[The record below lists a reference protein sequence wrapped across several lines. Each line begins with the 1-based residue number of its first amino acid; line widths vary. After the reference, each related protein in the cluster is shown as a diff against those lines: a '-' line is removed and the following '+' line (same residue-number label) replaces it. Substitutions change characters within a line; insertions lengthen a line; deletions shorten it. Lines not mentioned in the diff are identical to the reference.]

1 MRGKNLLGTVLSMS
15 VKNVR
20 FWTAPLGLLAIAVA
34 LPLLTTS
41 STAQTGGQGAIQG
54 TVTDSTGAV
63 MANVNVTATNKESGV
78 ATTRPTSSAGLFEI
92 NPLIPG
98 TYTVTATVKGFQTFR
113 QENFVVD
120 ALKVTGLNITLTV
133 GGTDQTVTVTEAP
146 PALNTTSATL
156 GGVIENSTY
165 TNLPLQMSGQQRD
178 PTAFATLL
186 PGAQSQASARAPII
200 GGTGNYIAE
209 VYVDGLPT
217 TTANQQGDN
226 RVVSNSIP
234 VEAIDQFQVLTSI
247 PGAEYQ
253 GAGAL
258 NFTIKSGGNRYHGT
272 VADFVRNTI
281 FDTWGFSAPALTQ
294 QDANGKVIP
303 AKKPVEHQNELVGA
317 IGGPIPL
324 THKKGFFFA
333 TYDRYHGRNGINPN
347 TLTVPT
353 MLMRSG
359 DFTELSSTTPII
371 YDPSTNACTSSGCTR
386 QPFTGMKNG
395 LPTVNVIPSSRLSP
409 ITQYMQKFMPAPTNS
424 GVVGNFLGGVP
435 SGFDNWEFLSK
446 VDYDLTP
453 SQRISVVLTLGS
465 RTNVPFTV
473 GTNVPAPASTAGVV
487 LPLPYTAGGYATIKP
502 TIIDVEHSIV
512 IKSNLVNQFKFGFT
526 RFSQPIKSLTDGVAP
541 YRAAADIGITN
552 LPAGQASDE
561 FPGVTFN
568 SSTAFPNVQNPW
580 TTNGATGATQTTV
593 PNAFTLVDNLEWIKG
608 KHSMTFGIQMQWLQD
623 NVSAQLGPS
632 GIFTTT
638 FSPND
643 TANYVGTS
651 LSSTKTGYSYAS
663 YLLGAVNSSST
674 TIQAFSEEGGRYRP
688 ISPYF
693 QDDWKVTQKLTL
705 NLGLRYDFFPPY
717 REVQD
722 RWSYLNPT
730 AMNPVTGT
738 PGALEFA
745 GYRGAAISCQCR
757 TPVNTYM
764 KNWGPRVGFAYSYDD
779 KTVIRGG
786 YALVY
791 SRAGGVGG
799 RGGAGTGTSQA
810 GFTANLVLPS
820 AQTTGAAAGPS
831 YYLNSSNTAF
841 GGPGFQ
847 LPAPATPSAS
857 SLSIGT
863 GNYINSSG
871 AAQAAGAAPGYADP
885 YLSGRAPEVS
895 FYNFGIQRA
904 VTKDLTLTVD
914 YAGSNAHFLAT
925 GSNARGYWAGQMNP
939 SYLAALGAVRAS
951 DGTTP
956 ILSAP
961 ATAANIAIAAKAVP
975 GLAAPYAGYAAAAA
989 KTSAASISHMLVAFP
1004 QYSGTTDTW
1013 GNVGNVSYNSLQITL
1028 NQREWKGL
1036 SYTLNYTYSKNLGD
1050 DNTFRT
1056 GFDTPAAATSNGV
1069 GYRQGRADRGYTIVA
1084 APQNLAAYGVYKLPF
1099 GRGAFG
1105 GDRRLVRAVA
1115 GGWQFS
1121 SIFTYGSGV
1130 PLAITYAGCNS
1141 PGQGQCMPDMNPNFS
1156 GSARINKNWGKGM
1169 TAAKLGASPAKGGI
1183 QYIDINAFSVP
1194 NNFGTTAPGQTAIT
1208 KIGDAP
1214 RTAPYHLWNPS
1225 TYRLDAS
1232 LRRTFNITPERV
1244 KFVFEVDCL
1253 NVPNKV
1259 TFGNISTAW
1268 VDPNASPTAAASSN
1282 FGTVGSASGQ
1292 RDFQLA
1298 GRINF

>member
-1 MRGKNLLGTVLSMS
+1 MRRKSLFGKNLSIGDGHLRNSAI
-15 VKNVR
+15 
-20 FWTAPLGLLAIAVA
+20 TAMLLAITVSLILFAT
-34 LPLLTTS
+34 PIF
-41 STAQTGGQGAIQG
+41 AQTGGQGAIQG
-54 TVTDSTGAV
+54 TVTDASGAV
-63 MANVNVTATNKESGV
+63 VPDAKVTATNQDSGV
-78 ATTRPTSSAGLFEI
+78 ATVRPTSSAGLFEI
-92 NPLIPG
+92 NPIIPG
-98 TYTVTATVKGFQTFR
+98 TYTVTATAKGFQTFK
-113 QENFVVD
+113 QQNLVVD
-120 ALKVTGLNITLTV
+120 ALKVTGLNISLV
-133 GGTDQTVTVTEAP
+133 IGGQDQTVTVTEAP

-165 TNLPLQMSGQQRD
+165 TNLPLQMNGQQRD

-186 PGAQSQASARAPII
+186 PGVQAQGSARAPIV

-234 VEAIDQFQVLTSI
+234 VEAIDQFQVLTSV

-258 NFTIKSGGNRYHGT
+258 NFTIKSGGNQYHGT

-294 QDANGKVIP
+294 QDANGNTIP
-303 AKKPVEHQNELVGA
+303 ATKPVEHQNELVGA
-317 IGGPIPL
+317 VGGPIPF

-333 TYDRYHGRNGINPN
+333 TYDKYHGRNGINPN
-347 TLTVPT
+347 NLTVPT
-353 MLMRSG
+353 TLMRSG

-371 YDPSTNACTSSGCTR
+371 YDPATNACTVTGCTR
-386 QPFTGMKNG
+386 QPFMGMKNG
-395 LPTVNVIPSSRLSP
+395 LPTLNVIPASRLSP
-409 ITQYMQKFMPAPTNS
+409 ITQYMQKFLPAPTNS
-424 GVVGNFLGGVP
+424 GIVGNYLGGVP
-435 SGFDNWEFLSK
+435 SGYDNWEFLSK
-446 VDYDLTP
+446 VDYDITAA
-453 SQRISVVLTLGS
+453 QRISVVLTLGS

-473 GTNVPAPASTAGVV
+473 GTNVPAPASTPGVV
-487 LPLPYTAGGYATIKP
+487 FPLPYTAGGYATIKP
-502 TIIDVEHSIV
+502 TIIDFEHSIV
-512 IKSNLVNQFKFGFT
+512 IKPNLVNQFKFGFT
-526 RFSQPIKSLTDGVAP
+526 RFSQPITSLTDGAAP
-541 YRAAADIGITN
+541 YRAAADVGITN
-552 LPAGQASDE
+552 LPPGQASDE

-580 TTNGATGATQTTV
+580 TSNGATGATQTTV
-593 PNAFTLVDNLEWIKG
+593 PNSFTLVDNLQWIKG
-608 KHSMTFGIQMQWLQD
+608 KHSFTFGIQMQWLQD

-632 GIFTTT
+632 GIFTTV

-643 TANYVGTS
+643 TADYSGTS
-651 LSSTKTGYSYAS
+651 ISSTKTGYSYAS
-663 YLLGAVNSSST
+663 YLLGAINSSST
-674 TIQAFSEEGGRYRP
+674 TIQSFSEEGGRYRP

-693 QDDWKVTQKLTL
+693 QDDWKATQKLTL
-705 NLGLRYDFFPPY
+705 NLGLRYDYFPPY
-717 REVQD
+717 EEVQD
-722 RWSYLNPT
+722 RWSYLNPNGT
-730 AMNPVTGT
+730 NPVTGT
-738 PGALEFA
+738 PGVLEFA
-745 GYRGAAISCQCR
+745 GNRGASISCQCR
-757 TPVNTYM
+757 TPVHTYM
-764 KNWGPRVGFAYSYDD
+764 KNWGPRLGFAYSYDD

-799 RGGAGTGTSQA
+799 RAGAGTGTSQA

-820 AQTTGAAAGPS
+820 AQTTGVTAAPS
-831 YYLNSSNTAF
+831 YYLDSSNTAF

-847 LPAPATPSAS
+847 LPAPATPSAA

-871 AAQAAGAAPGYADP
+871 AVQAAGAAPGYADP
-885 YLSGRAPEVS
+885 YLSGRAPEVN

-914 YAGSNAHFLAT
+914 YVGSNAHFLST
-925 GSNARGYWAGQMNP
+925 GANARGLWAGQMNP
-939 SYLAALGAVRAS
+939 VYLAALGALRAS

-956 ILSAP
+956 LLSAP
-961 ATAANIAIAAKAVP
+961 ATPANIAIAANAMS
-975 GLAAPYAGYAAAAA
+975 GIATPYAGYTAAAA
-989 KTSAASISHMLVAFP
+989 KSSAASISHMLTAFP

-1013 GNVGNVSYNSLQITL
+1013 GNVGNVSYNSLQITV

-1069 GYRQGRADRGYTIVA
+1069 GYRQGRADRSYTIVA

-1099 GRGAFG
+1099 GQSGFG
-1105 GDRRLVRAVA
+1105 GDHLLVRALA
-1115 GGWQFS
+1115 GGWQLS

-1130 PLAITYAGCNS
+1130 PLAVTYAGCNS
-1141 PGQGQCMPDMNPNFS
+1141 PGQGQCMPDVNPNFS
-1156 GSARINKNWGKGM
+1156 GSARINHGWGKGI
-1169 TAAKLGASPAKGGI
+1169 TAAKLGAAPSKGGI
-1183 QYIDINAFSVP
+1183 QYINLNAFSVP
-1194 NNFGTTAPGQTAIT
+1194 NNYGTTAPGQTSIT

-1214 RTAPYHLWNPS
+1214 RTAPYQLWNPS
-1225 TYRLDAS
+1225 TYELDAS
-1232 LRRTFNITPERV
+1232 LRRTFNITQERV
-1244 KFVFEVDCL
+1244 KFIFEVDCL

-1259 TFGNISTAW
+1259 TFGGISTAW
-1268 VDPNASPTAAASSN
+1268 VDPTASPTAAAASN
-1282 FGTVGSASGQ
+1282 FGTVGSAKGN

-1298 GRINF
+1298 GRVNF

>member
-1 MRGKNLLGTVLSMS
+1 MRRKNLFGKKLSISGGNLRNITM
-15 VKNVR
+15 
-20 FWTAPLGLLAIAVA
+20 TAILLVVIGSFTLFA
-34 LPLLTTS
+34 TS
-41 STAQTGGQGAIQG
+41 TLAQTGGQGAIQG
-54 TVTDSTGAV
+54 IVTDASGAV
-63 MANVNVTATNKESGV
+63 VPDVKVTATNQDSGV
-78 ATTRPTSSAGLFEI
+78 ATVRPTSSAGLFEI
-92 NPLIPG
+92 NPIIPG
-98 TYTVTATVKGFQTFR
+98 TYTVTATAKGFQTFK
-113 QENFVVD
+113 QQNLIVD
-120 ALKVTGLNITLTV
+120 ALKVTGLNISLAI
-133 GGTDQTVTVTEAP
+133 GGQDQTITVTEAP

-165 TNLPLQMSGQQRD
+165 TNLPLQMNGQQRD

-186 PGAQSQASARAPII
+186 PGAQSQGSARAPII

-258 NFTIKSGGNRYHGT
+258 NFTIKSGGNQYHGT
-272 VADFVRNTI
+272 AADFVRNTI

-294 QDANGKVIP
+294 QDANGNTIP
-303 AKKPVEHQNELVGA
+303 AQKPVEHQNELVGA
-317 IGGPIPL
+317 VGGPIPF

-333 TYDRYHGRNGINPN
+333 AYDKYHGRNGINPN
-347 TLTVPT
+347 NLTVPT
-353 MLMRSG
+353 TLMREG

-371 YDPSTNACTSSGCTR
+371 YDPATNTCTASGCTR
-386 QPFTGMKNG
+386 QPFMGMKNG
-395 LPTVNVIPSSRLSP
+395 LPTLNVIPASRLSP
-409 ITQYMQKFMPAPTNS
+409 ITQYMQKFLPAPTNS
-424 GVVGNFLGGVP
+424 GVVGNYLGGVP
-435 SGFDNWEFLSK
+435 SGYDNWEFLSK
-446 VDYDLTP
+446 VDYDIT
-453 SQRISVVLTLGS
+453 SAQRISVVLTLGN

-473 GTNVPAPASTAGVV
+473 GTNVPAPASTPGVV
-487 LPLPYTAGGYATIKP
+487 FPLPYTAGGYATIKP
-502 TIIDVEHSIV
+502 TIIDFEHSIV
-512 IKSNLVNQFKFGFT
+512 IKPNLVNQFKFGFT
-526 RFSQPIKSLTDGVAP
+526 RFSQPITSLTDGAAP

-552 LPAGQASDE
+552 LPPGQASDE

-580 TTNGATGATQTTV
+580 TSNGASGATQTTV
-593 PNAFTLVDNLEWIKG
+593 PNAFTLVDNLQWIKG
-608 KHSMTFGIQMQWLQD
+608 KHSLTFGIQMQWLED

-638 FSPND
+638 FSPNE
-643 TANYVGTS
+643 TANYSGTS
-651 LSSTKTGYSYAS
+651 ISSTKTGYSYAS
-663 YLLGAVNSSST
+663 YLLGAIDTSST

-693 QDDWKVTQKLTL
+693 QDDWKATRKLTL
-705 NLGLRYDFFPPY
+705 NLGLRYDYFPPY
-717 REVQD
+717 EEVQD
-722 RWSYLNPT
+722 RWSYLNPNGI
-730 AMNPVTGT
+730 NPVTGT
-738 PGALEFA
+738 PGVLEFA
-745 GYRGAAISCQCR
+745 GNRGASISCQCR
-757 TPVNTYM
+757 TPVHTYM
-764 KNWGPRVGFAYSYDD
+764 KNWGPRLGFAYSYDD

-820 AQTTGAAAGPS
+820 AQTTGVAAGPS
-831 YYLNSSNTAF
+831 YYLDSSNTAF

-847 LPAPATPSAS
+847 LPAPATPSAA

-871 AAQAAGAAPGYADP
+871 AVQAAGAAPGYADP
-885 YLSGRAPEVS
+885 YLSGRAPEVN

-904 VTKDLTLTVD
+904 VAKDLTLTVD
-914 YAGSNAHFLAT
+914 YVGSNAHFLAT
-925 GSNARGYWAGQMNP
+925 GTNARGLWAGQMNP
-939 SYLAALGAVRAS
+939 VYLAALGALRAS

-956 ILSAP
+956 LLSAP
-961 ATAANIAIAAKAVP
+961 ATPANIAIAANAMS
-975 GLAAPYAGYAAAAA
+975 GIATPYPSYAAAAA
-989 KTSAASISHMLVAFP
+989 KTSAASISHMLTAFP

-1069 GYRQGRADRGYTIVA
+1069 GYRQGRADRSYTIVA

-1099 GRGAFG
+1099 GQGGFG
-1105 GDRRLVRAVA
+1105 GDHLLVRALA

-1141 PGQGQCMPDMNPNFS
+1141 PGQGQCMPDVNPDFS
-1156 GSARINKNWGKGM
+1156 GSARINHGWGKGI
-1169 TAAKLGASPAKGGI
+1169 TAAKLGAAPNKGGI
-1183 QYIDINAFSVP
+1183 QYVNLNAFSVP
-1194 NNFGTTAPGQTAIT
+1194 NNFGTTAPGQTTIT

-1214 RTAPYHLWNPS
+1214 RTAPYQLWNPS
-1225 TYRLDAS
+1225 TYELDAS
-1232 LRRTFNITPERV
+1232 LRRTFNMTQERV
-1244 KFVFEVDCL
+1244 KFIFEVDCL

-1259 TFGNISTAW
+1259 TFGGISTAW
-1268 VDPNASPTAAASSN
+1268 VDPTASPTAAAASN
-1282 FGTVGSASGQ
+1282 FGTVGSAKGN
-1292 RDFQLA
+1292 RDFQLV
-1298 GRINF
+1298 GRVNF

>member
-1 MRGKNLLGTVLSMS
+1 MRRKNLFGKKLSISGGNLRNITM
-15 VKNVR
+15 
-20 FWTAPLGLLAIAVA
+20 TAILLVVIGSFTLFA
-34 LPLLTTS
+34 TS
-41 STAQTGGQGAIQG
+41 TLAQTGGQGAIQG
-54 TVTDSTGAV
+54 IVTDASGAV
-63 MANVNVTATNKESGV
+63 VPDVKVTATNQDSGV
-78 ATTRPTSSAGLFEI
+78 ATVRPTSSAGLFEI
-92 NPLIPG
+92 NPIIPG
-98 TYTVTATVKGFQTFR
+98 TYTVTATAKGFQTFK
-113 QENFVVD
+113 QQNLIVD
-120 ALKVTGLNITLTV
+120 ALKVTGLNISLAI
-133 GGTDQTVTVTEAP
+133 GGQDQTITVTEAP

-165 TNLPLQMSGQQRD
+165 TNLPLQMNGQQRD

-186 PGAQSQASARAPII
+186 PGAQSQGSARAPII

-258 NFTIKSGGNRYHGT
+258 NFTIKSGGNQYHGT
-272 VADFVRNTI
+272 AADFVRNTI

-294 QDANGKVIP
+294 QDANGNTIP
-303 AKKPVEHQNELVGA
+303 AQKPVEHQNELVGA
-317 IGGPIPL
+317 VGGPIPF

-333 TYDRYHGRNGINPN
+333 AYDKYHGRNGINPN
-347 TLTVPT
+347 NLTVPT
-353 MLMRSG
+353 TLMREG

-371 YDPSTNACTSSGCTR
+371 YDPATNTCTASGCTR
-386 QPFTGMKNG
+386 QPFMGMKNG
-395 LPTVNVIPSSRLSP
+395 LPTLNVIPASRLSP
-409 ITQYMQKFMPAPTNS
+409 ITQYMQKFLPAPTNS
-424 GVVGNFLGGVP
+424 GVVGNYLGGVP
-435 SGFDNWEFLSK
+435 SGYDNWEFLSK
-446 VDYDLTP
+446 VDYDIT
-453 SQRISVVLTLGS
+453 SAQRISVVLTLGN

-473 GTNVPAPASTAGVV
+473 GTNVPAPASTPGVV
-487 LPLPYTAGGYATIKP
+487 FPLPYTAGGYATIKP
-502 TIIDVEHSIV
+502 TIINFEHSIV
-512 IKSNLVNQFKFGFT
+512 IKPNLVNQFKFGFT
-526 RFSQPIKSLTDGVAP
+526 RFSQPITSLTDGAAP

-552 LPAGQASDE
+552 LPPGQASDE

-580 TTNGATGATQTTV
+580 TSNGASGATQTTV
-593 PNAFTLVDNLEWIKG
+593 PNAFTLVDNLQWIKG
-608 KHSMTFGIQMQWLQD
+608 KHSLTFGIQMQWLED

-638 FSPND
+638 FSPNE
-643 TANYVGTS
+643 TANYSGTS
-651 LSSTKTGYSYAS
+651 ISSTKTGYSYAS
-663 YLLGAVNSSST
+663 YLLGAIDTSST

-693 QDDWKVTQKLTL
+693 QDDWKATRKLTL
-705 NLGLRYDFFPPY
+705 NLGLRYDYFPPY
-717 REVQD
+717 EEVQD
-722 RWSYLNPT
+722 RWSYLNPNGI
-730 AMNPVTGT
+730 NPVTGT
-738 PGALEFA
+738 PGVLEFA
-745 GYRGAAISCQCR
+745 GNRGASISCQCR
-757 TPVNTYM
+757 TPVHTYM
-764 KNWGPRVGFAYSYDD
+764 KNWGPRLGFAYSYDD

-820 AQTTGAAAGPS
+820 AQTTGVAAGPS
-831 YYLNSSNTAF
+831 YYLDSSNTAF

-847 LPAPATPSAS
+847 LPAPATPSAA

-871 AAQAAGAAPGYADP
+871 AVQAAGAAPGYADP
-885 YLSGRAPEVS
+885 YLSGRAPEVN

-904 VTKDLTLTVD
+904 VAKDLTLTVD
-914 YAGSNAHFLAT
+914 YVGSNAHFLAT
-925 GSNARGYWAGQMNP
+925 GTNARGLWAGQMNP
-939 SYLAALGAVRAS
+939 VYLAALGALRAS

-956 ILSAP
+956 LLSAP
-961 ATAANIAIAAKAVP
+961 ATPANIAIAANAMS
-975 GLAAPYAGYAAAAA
+975 GIATPYPSYAAAAA
-989 KTSAASISHMLVAFP
+989 KTSAASISHMLTAFP

-1069 GYRQGRADRGYTIVA
+1069 GYRQGRADRSYTIVA

-1099 GRGAFG
+1099 GQGGFG
-1105 GDRRLVRAVA
+1105 GDHLLVRALA

-1141 PGQGQCMPDMNPNFS
+1141 PGQGQCMPDVNPDFS
-1156 GSARINKNWGKGM
+1156 GSARINHGWGKGI
-1169 TAAKLGASPAKGGI
+1169 TAAKLGAAPNKGGI
-1183 QYIDINAFSVP
+1183 QYVNLNAFSVP
-1194 NNFGTTAPGQTAIT
+1194 NNFGTTAPGQTTIT

-1214 RTAPYHLWNPS
+1214 RTAPYQLWNPS
-1225 TYRLDAS
+1225 TYELDAS
-1232 LRRTFNITPERV
+1232 LRRTFNMTQERV
-1244 KFVFEVDCL
+1244 KFIFEVDCL

-1259 TFGNISTAW
+1259 TFGGISTAW
-1268 VDPNASPTAAASSN
+1268 VDPTASPTAAAASN
-1282 FGTVGSASGQ
+1282 FGTVGSAKGN
-1292 RDFQLA
+1292 RDFQLV
-1298 GRINF
+1298 GRVNF